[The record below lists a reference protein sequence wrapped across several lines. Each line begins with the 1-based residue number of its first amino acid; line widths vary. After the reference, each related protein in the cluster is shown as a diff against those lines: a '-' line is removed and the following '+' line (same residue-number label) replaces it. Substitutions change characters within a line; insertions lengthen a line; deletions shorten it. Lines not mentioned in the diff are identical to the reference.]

1 MVISPEWFVCFWS
14 GLQIW
19 KEQSFNLTID
29 TEAITQLLK
38 SKFEQP
44 KFTWRHQCHAFCQ
57 KGNFSLKMS
66 IPTEILDHEFSLHS
80 DSTFYNYLN
89 FIVYLVPDFILANI
103 YIYIYIYILYIYY
116 VYILYIYIYIF
127 IYIYYIYIYIST
139 HKYRYR
145 YIDIM
150 SHSSEKYLTPAIS
163 CYSLINSFAPLW
175 EKILSNPFYC
185 WDQEPSLLNE
195 SLWLYLFM

>member
-1 MVISPEWFVCFWS
+1 MLQKIMFIIFLIWTIDERVSFLEYALTIHYYHKNHCEKVVISPGCFVCFWW

-19 KEQSFNLTID
+19 KEQSFNLITD
-29 TEAITQLLK
+29 MEAITQLLK

-116 VYILYIYIYIF
+116 VYILYIYIYIYILYIH
-127 IYIYYIYIYIST
+127 IYIHTQI
-139 HKYRYR
+139 
-145 YIDIM
+145 
-150 SHSSEKYLTPAIS
+150 
-163 CYSLINSFAPLW
+163 
-175 EKILSNPFYC
+175 
-185 WDQEPSLLNE
+185 
-195 SLWLYLFM
+195 